1 MTGAFQRHIRGV
13 GSNAYAG
20 RNKFDTSEKHPSH
33 DMTPEC
39 QSKNSR
45 NRTFF
50 WLVAETARQPVL
62 LRDHRP

>member
-50 WLVAETARQPVL
+50 LAGR
-62 LRDHRP
+62 RDGLAASPTS